1 MNKFYSSQFYL
12 RTQSGTSESGAQNHS
27 AHQIENISSS
37 SSSSSSISITII
49 IIIIII
55 IHLFNVTKVKHTI

>member
-37 SSSSSSISITII
+37 SSSSSITIII

>member
-1 MNKFYSSQFYL
+1 MTKFYSSQFYL

-37 SSSSSSISITII
+37 SSSSSITIIII

-55 IHLFNVTKVKHTI
+55 IHLFNVIKVKHTI

>member
-1 MNKFYSSQFYL
+1 MTKFYSSQFYL

-37 SSSSSSISITII
+37 SSSSSITIII

>member
-37 SSSSSSISITII
+37 SSSSSISITI

>member
-12 RTQSGTSESGAQNHS
+12 RTQSGTSESGVQNHS
-27 AHQIENISSS
+27 AHQIENISSR
-37 SSSSSSISITII
+37 SSIITII

-55 IHLFNVTKVKHTI
+55 IHLFNVIKVKHTI

>member
-37 SSSSSSISITII
+37 SSIIT

-55 IHLFNVTKVKHTI
+55 IHLFNVIKVKHTI

>member
-37 SSSSSSISITII
+37 SSSSITIIII

-55 IHLFNVTKVKHTI
+55 IHLFNVIKVKHTI

>member
-27 AHQIENISSS
+27 AHQIENLS
-37 SSSSSSISITII
+37 SSSSSSITI

-55 IHLFNVTKVKHTI
+55 IHLFNVIKVKHTI

>member
-37 SSSSSSISITII
+37 SSSSSSSITI

-55 IHLFNVTKVKHTI
+55 IHLFNVIKVKHTI

>member
-37 SSSSSSISITII
+37 SSSSSSITII

-55 IHLFNVTKVKHTI
+55 IHLFNVIKVKHTI

>member
-27 AHQIENISSS
+27 AHHIENISSR
-37 SSSSSSISITII
+37 SSIIT

-55 IHLFNVTKVKHTI
+55 IHLFNVIKVKHTI

>member
-37 SSSSSSISITII
+37 SSSSITII

-55 IHLFNVTKVKHTI
+55 IHLFNVIKVKHTI